1 MRFLLPLRA
10 VALAAVLVLPL
21 PAALAAAG
29 ALEERLSVV
38 SNGEVIGSLVATT
51 RGDTVEVEY
60 RVDDNGRGPKHRE
73 TLRIGRDGVPVAW
86 TIQGTSLMGGPVD
99 EHFEWRDGTAT
110 WRSQAD
116 RGEQPAPRALPYIV
130 NDGSP
135 WALGVYARALLQAPS
150 LRLDALPAG
159 SLQLERLREVRIGEG
174 DAAVATTAYRLTGLD
189 LQPEY
194 LLLDADQRLFAQFST
209 RRIVVRAGHEAARD
223 AIVALASELDMQ
235 RAEQLQQQ
243 LAHRHDGPLR
253 IRDVRVFDPD
263 ALRLGPPVSVLVRDG
278 RVAAIDAVDAPAAA
292 GEVVYDGQGGTLS
305 SGLHDMHS
313 HSSLDSGLWYLAA
326 GITST
331 RDMGNDNAFLLDL
344 IARIER
350 GDVAGP
356 RIVRNGFLEGRSPY
370 SARNGF
376 VADSLDQALDA
387 VRWYREHGYWQIK
400 VYNSM
405 NPDWVRPIA
414 AEAHRLGMGVTGHV
428 PAFSSPDRVIADG
441 YDELAHINQ
450 LMLGWLLEDGEDTR
464 TPLRLTAMQRAAT
477 LDLATSPR
485 VARTLALMQERGVA
499 LDPTAVIVEILMLSR
514 AGEMSPGGE
523 HFLDH
528 MPVSYQRYRKR
539 TFVSD
544 LTPQSDRDYRAA
556 MQRVLD
562 TLKLLHDAGI
572 RLLPGTDDGTGFTLH
587 RELELYAKAGI
598 APAQVLRIA
607 TLGSEEHLGRDAVS
621 GRIAPGQ
628 RADLVLLDGDPTA
641 DINAVRRARMVL
653 KDGLVYFPQEI
664 YTALG
669 VRPFAAPPPRVSPAA
684 D

>member
-1 MRFLLPLRA
+1 MTRLFPSLRA
-10 VALAAVLVLPL
+10 
-21 PAALAAAG
+21 AALVVASVLSGAACATVASDATDG
-29 ALEERLSVV
+29 EERLSVV
-38 SNGEVIGSLVATT
+38 SNGEVIGRLVATT
-51 RGDTVEVEY
+51 RGDTVEVDY
-60 RVDDNGRGPKHRE
+60 HVDDNGRGPKHRE
-73 TLRIGRDGVPVAW
+73 TLRIGADGVPVEW
-86 TIQGTSLMGGPVD
+86 TIAGASLMGGPVD
-99 EHFEWRDGTAT
+99 ERFAWRDGVAT

-116 RGEQPAPRALPYIV
+116 HGERRVPRALPYIV

-135 WALGVYARALLQAPS
+135 WALGAYARALLRAPG

-159 SLQLERLREVRIGEG
+159 SLQLEPLREVRIGEG
-174 DAAVATTAYRLTGLD
+174 AAAVATTAYRLTGVD

-194 LLLDADQRLFAQFST
+194 LLLDDAQRLFAQFST
-209 RRIVVRAGHEAARD
+209 RRIVVRAGYEDARETI
-223 AIVALASELDMQ
+223 AALASDLDMQ
-235 RAEQLQQQ
+235 RAEQLQQR

-253 IRDVRVFDPD
+253 IRNVRVFDPD
-263 ALRLGPPVSVLVRDG
+263 ALRLGPLVSVLVRDG
-278 RVAAIDAVDAPAAA
+278 RVAAIETTDVPAAE
-292 GEVVYDGQGGTLS
+292 GETAYDGQGGTLS

-344 IARIER
+344 TARIER
-350 GDVAGP
+350 GEVAGP

-387 VRWYREHGYWQIK
+387 VRWYHDNGYWQIK

-405 NPDWVRPIA
+405 NPQWVRPIA

-477 LDLATSPR
+477 LDLARSPR
-485 VARTLALMQERGVA
+485 VAKTLALMKERGVA

-514 AGEMSPGGE
+514 AGQMSPGGE

-544 LTPQSDRDYRAA
+544 LTAQNDRDYREA

-562 TLKLLHDAGI
+562 TLKLLHDNGI

-587 RELELYAKAGI
+587 RELELYARAGI

-607 TLGSEEHLGRDAVS
+607 TLGSEEHLGRS
-621 GRIAPGQ
+621 GELGRVAPGQ
-628 RADLVLLDGDPTA
+628 HADLVLMDGDPTA

-653 KDGLVYFPQEI
+653 RGGVVYFPAEI
-664 YTALG
+664 YAALG
-669 VRPFAAPPPRVSPAA
+669 VRPFAAPPPRL